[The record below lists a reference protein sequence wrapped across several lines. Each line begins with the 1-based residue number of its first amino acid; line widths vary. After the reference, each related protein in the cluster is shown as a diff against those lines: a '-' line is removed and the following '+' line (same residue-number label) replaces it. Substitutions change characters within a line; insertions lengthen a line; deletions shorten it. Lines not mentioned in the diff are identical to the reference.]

1 MYKYGHRTRG
11 HPRIKHLT
19 CFILMF
25 AILICMLP
33 LNDKVTATE
42 PQTCRLDI
50 NGYLDE
56 TVSYTLGNYATADL
70 YINDNLVESGVNDF
84 NYSAPVG
91 STYRIEIHPN
101 SGYSL
106 AYKNIWA
113 PHEGV
118 KMYTAGVDTLEGT
131 VDRTTTIPFYPYI
144 YTLRNLR
151 ATYDLPD
158 GVTGNIYVDNMNM
171 TGLSSVFS
179 KAYFKGRTINELT
192 DDVETTADYSFAGY
206 WSEKTGGRQY
216 KNGDEFDVLT
226 NLTLYARWIPNK
238 FTLNY
243 NYNVPSGAS
252 STLTGADVKNKSIS
266 YSGEG
271 TNVYGTLPTPCCTGY
286 TFDGWYT
293 EAAGGEKVDA
303 ATTYMDV
310 NEKTIYAH
318 WTALNNTINYNVET
332 VYPSWA
338 GDKSHIG
345 GTVNITSEVVSG
357 NNAPIG
363 ATATAADGFVFDG
376 WYSSTGELITKDA
389 TIKPLNCNAEDR
401 GRFTNP
407 LNGGSSIY
415 NASTDTY
422 IITTNTNP
430 ETWKNWGSG
439 VHHISQEIPWNN
451 WYIAEFEVWSPI
463 DAECV
468 IDINNLGPNG
478 HSWNGNDNDNYD
490 TRFYNQNGTDSIFS
504 LKANT
509 WKKIIIWY
517 QNSNSKNT
525 NHESL
530 WDQHTIAFRYNESLG
545 SQTSKVRNYK
555 AAVSPTLIKELDTF
569 TARFKPWEHT
579 VAYDANGGTGTPESF
594 QKCTWTSRWI
604 SSTIPTRTGY
614 TFKSWNTKKDGTGT
628 TFNPGQQYIP
638 DINGGTAT
646 LYAQWTPKTY
656 VCYIYGNGGTLET
669 IDPPI
674 DEDGHA
680 YFGATYGAPYFY
692 ILGVVGKKTGYHM
705 TGVYDHINGGI
716 KVWNAPD
723 VNDKIY
729 HGTACY
735 SVRGTKYYDDNN
747 IWHYDNGAIF
757 YVQYAPNNYIITFNY
772 NKPSTFDDNMQTK
785 TVTYDSN
792 IGQLPLPSYT
802 GWTFKSWNT
811 KADGTGT
818 TVTENTVYKIAGDS
832 TLYAQWSYNPVSVKV
847 PRMLIGDHT
856 GKSQFRVKCD
866 DFKAGSIKVT
876 VPSSFP
882 YKQTGKADVT
892 AAITAKSGNNTITP
906 ANKVCVYDITTKNG
920 LSAGCWQG
928 SFNIG
933 LTLTKE

>member
-144 YTLRNLR
+144 YMLRTLR

-226 NLTLYARWIPNK
+226 NLILYARWIPNK

-338 GDKSHIG
+338 EDKTHAG
-345 GTVNITSEVVSG
+345 GTIDKTSEIVSG
-357 NNAPIG
+357 NQTPVG
-363 ATATAADGFVFDG
+363 ATATAGIETVKTFYFDG
-376 WYSSTGELITKDA
+376 WYSSSGELITKDA
-389 TIKPLNCNAEDR
+389 TIKPLNCNAEDK
-401 GRFTNP
+401 GGLTNSQ
-407 LNGGSSIY
+407 NGGIVKYDSD
-415 NASTDTY
+415 TDTY
-422 IITTNTNP
+422 SITANAEYSHNYT
-430 ETWKNWGSG
+430 WGSG
-439 VHHISQEIPWNN
+439 AYNTMWDKRCSPIPSGYWH
-451 WYIAEFEVWSPI
+451 IAEFEIWSPI
-463 DAECV
+463 DAVCI
-468 IDINNLGPNG
+468 IDVNNYGVHYSSSN
-478 HSWNGNDNDNYD
+478 NDNDSD
-490 TRFYNQNGTDSIFS
+490 RGFS
-504 LKANT
+504 SKSENFAVKANQWQKCT
-509 WKKIIIWY
+509 FWY
-517 QNSNSKNT
+517 KNGK
-525 NHESL
+525 
-530 WDQHTIAFRYNESLG
+530 NENLYDWSAIGLKYDKSFG
-545 SQTSKVRNYK
+545 NQTFKVRNYK
-555 AAVSPTLIKELDTF
+555 AAVSPTLVKELDTF
-569 TARFKPWEHT
+569 TARFKPYVHT
-579 VAYDANGGTGTPESF
+579 VAYDANGGTGAPESF
-594 QKCTWTSRWI
+594 QKCTWTGRWI

-614 TFKSWNTKKDGTGT
+614 TFKNWNTKADGSGT
-628 TFNPGQQYIP
+628 AYNPGQNYAP
-638 DINGGTAT
+638 DQNGGTVT

-847 PRMLIGDHT
+847 PQMLIGDHN

-866 DFKAGSIKVT
+866 DLKAGSIKIT
-876 VPSSFP
+876 VPDSFP
-882 YKQTGKADVT
+882 YKQTGKTDVT
-892 AAITAKSGNNTITP
+892 ALITAKSGNNIITP
-906 ANKVCVYDITTKNG
+906 SNKVRVYNITTTNG